1 MENAAEALKLA
12 GFTLLFVAALSIA
25 MVTIMQAKRTSEDVL
40 SYSDKSRY
48 SSNMETVTDLN
59 KFDNAGNRKVCVYDI
74 IPTLYRYYQEKY
86 IVLFYNGSSPLE
98 IYKGPIKNANV
109 VSDTESISYLNFELE
124 DYKQAYWRDTTKS
137 VKKHVDEIVN
147 NLLTYHSTDKFV
159 ETIYTTDNAY
169 LNNSLDANIK
179 DLFKNIDDEN
189 KKIRVIKYTK
199 N

>member
-25 MVTIMQAKRTSEDVL
+25 MVTIMQAKRTSQDVL
-40 SYSDKSRY
+40 SYSDNSRY
-48 SSNMETVTDLN
+48 LSNMEIVDKK
-59 KFDNAGNRKVCVYDI
+59 KFDDAGNRIVNVYDI

-86 IVLFYNGSSPLE
+86 IVLFYNGNSPLE
-98 IYKGPIKNANV
+98 IYKGPIKKANE

-137 VKKHVDEIVN
+137 VKKHVNDIVKK
-147 NLLTYHSTDKFV
+147 LLSYNGATFV

-169 LNNSLDANIK
+169 LNNSSDNNTSSLEK
-179 DLFKNIDDEN
+179 KVDEP
-189 KKIRVIKYTK
+189 IRVIKYIK
-199 N
+199 NN

>member
-40 SYSDKSRY
+40 SYSDNSRY
-48 SSNMETVTDLN
+48 LSNMEITDN
-59 KFDNAGNRKVCVYDI
+59 GNFDNAGNRKVNVYDI

-86 IVLFYNGSSPLE
+86 IVLFYNGNSPLE
-98 IYKGPIKNANV
+98 IYKGPIKNANE

-124 DYKQAYWRDTTKS
+124 DYKQAYWRGTTKD
-137 VKKHVDEIVN
+137 VKLHVDEVVN
-147 NLLTYHSTDKFV
+147 NLLTSYSRATFV

-169 LNNSLDANIK
+169 LNNSSDNNTSSLRK
-179 DLFKNIDDEN
+179 KVDEP
-189 KKIRVIKYTK
+189 IRVIKYTK
-199 N
+199 NN

>member
-25 MVTIMQAKRTSEDVL
+25 MVTIMQAKRTSQDVL
-40 SYSDKSRY
+40 SYSDKSWY
-48 SSNMETVTDLN
+48 SSNMEIDDPE
-59 KFDNAGNRKVCVYDI
+59 KFKNGNRIVSVYDI

-98 IYKGPIKNANV
+98 IYKGPIKIANE

-137 VKKHVDEIVN
+137 VKKHVDNIVEK
-147 NLLTYHSTDKFV
+147 LLSYNGATFV
-159 ETIYTTDNAY
+159 ETIYTTTNAY
-169 LNNSLDANIK
+169 LNNSGD
-179 DLFKNIDDEN
+179 N
-189 KKIRVIKYTK
+189 KIPEKKVEDNPIRVIKYTK
-199 N
+199 I

>member
-40 SYSDKSRY
+40 SYSDNSRY
-48 SSNMETVTDLN
+48 LSNMEITDN
-59 KFDNAGNRKVCVYDI
+59 GNFDDAGNRKVNVHDI

-98 IYKGPIKNANV
+98 IYKGSIKNANG

-137 VKKHVDEIVN
+137 VKKHVEEIVT
-147 NLLTYHSTDKFV
+147 NLLANYKDSTFV
-159 ETIYTTDNAY
+159 ETIYTTNNAY
-169 LNNSLDANIK
+169 LNNSSDNNTSSLEK
-179 DLFKNIDDEN
+179 RVDEP
-189 KKIRVIKYTK
+189 IRVIKNTK
-199 N
+199 NN

>member
-40 SYSDKSRY
+40 SYSDNSRY
-48 SSNMETVTDLN
+48 LSNMEITDN
-59 KFDNAGNRKVCVYDI
+59 GNFDNAGNRKVNVYDI

-86 IVLFYNGSSPLE
+86 IVLFYNGNSPLE
-98 IYKGPIKNANV
+98 IYKGSIKNANE

-124 DYKQAYWRDTTKS
+124 DYKQAYWRGTTKD
-137 VKKHVDEIVN
+137 VKLHVDEVVN
-147 NLLTYHSTDKFV
+147 NLLTSYSRATFV

-169 LNNSLDANIK
+169 LNNSSDNNTSSLRK
-179 DLFKNIDDEN
+179 KVDEP
-189 KKIRVIKYTK
+189 IRVIKYTK
-199 N
+199 NN